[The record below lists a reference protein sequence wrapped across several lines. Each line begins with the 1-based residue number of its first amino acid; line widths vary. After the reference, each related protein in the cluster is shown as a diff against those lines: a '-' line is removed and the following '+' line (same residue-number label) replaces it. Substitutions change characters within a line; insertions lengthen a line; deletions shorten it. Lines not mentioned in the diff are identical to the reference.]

1 MLCELKLPKLSVTT
15 FRLSAAHKILEVRQL
30 GKQPRSQPKLRWGGH
45 LLGTKCHLCSASK
58 CSSCRRPSFT
68 MPVPREVLFSL
79 WREYFRSSHV
89 IFFFSLLY
97 ICFPPKVAK
106 SGRSEF
112 SPGRDIAESAI
123 ILLGTGWQSMIF
135 RLFFFLL
142 AYRFPGQ
149 RTG

>member
-1 MLCELKLPKLSVTT
+1 MMLCELKLPKLSVTT

-30 GKQPRSQPKLRWGGH
+30 GKQPRSQPKLRGGTCWAPNAVCALH
-45 LLGTKCHLCSASK
+45 PSAPAAEGLLSQCLSPGKCYSVSGGNIAA
-58 CSSCRRPSFT
+58 
-68 MPVPREVLFSL
+68 VLMS
-79 WREYFRSSHV
+79 
-89 IFFFSLLY
+89 FFFSLLY

-112 SPGRDIAESAI
+112 SPGGDIAESAI